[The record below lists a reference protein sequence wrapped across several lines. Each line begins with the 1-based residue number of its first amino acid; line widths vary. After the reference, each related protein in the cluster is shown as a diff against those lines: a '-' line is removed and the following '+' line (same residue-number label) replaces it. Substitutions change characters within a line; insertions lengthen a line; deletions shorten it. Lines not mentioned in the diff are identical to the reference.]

1 MKNNNLKKTLM
12 ENVFLFIFIFFLLFL
27 LIFLLQLLVNNNSMF
42 NNLKPIE
49 NKNLLDNISKNE
61 ETLINN
67 QVEKEKVE
75 KLFNAKM
82 EDIVLNKKVN
92 NKIQY
97 LYLSFEVKSKNE
109 NIQNILDNK
118 KMDILDKI
126 IINFDNIYKIDFS
139 NKNDKFFFKKE
150 LISILEQELND
161 KESLIKDL
169 YFTKYLIKQN

>member
-1 MKNNNLKKTLM
+1 
-12 ENVFLFIFIFFLLFL
+12 
-27 LIFLLQLLVNNNSMF
+27 MF

>member
-27 LIFLLQLLVNNNSMF
+27 LIFLLKLLVDNNSMF

-49 NKNLLDNISKNE
+49 NKNLLNNINKNE
-61 ETLINN
+61 QSLIND
-67 QVEKEKVE
+67 QLEEKKEE

-82 EDIVLNKKVN
+82 EDIVL
-92 NKIQY
+92 
-97 LYLSFEVKSKNE
+97 
-109 NIQNILDNK
+109 
-118 KMDILDKI
+118 
-126 IINFDNIYKIDFS
+126 

>member
-27 LIFLLQLLVNNNSMF
+27 LIFLLQLLVNNNNIF

-49 NKNLLDNISKNE
+49 NKNLLGNISKNE
-61 ETLINN
+61 QSLINN

-126 IINFDNIYKIDFS
+126 IINFDNMYKVDFS

>member
-126 IINFDNIYKIDFS
+126 IINFDNMYKVDFS

>member
-1 MKNNNLKKTLM
+1 
-12 ENVFLFIFIFFLLFL
+12 
-27 LIFLLQLLVNNNSMF
+27 
-42 NNLKPIE
+42 
-49 NKNLLDNISKNE
+49 
-61 ETLINN
+61 
-67 QVEKEKVE
+67 
-75 KLFNAKM
+75 M

-97 LYLSFEVKSKNE
+97 LYLSFEVKSKNK

-126 IINFDNIYKIDFS
+126 IINFDNMYKIDFS

>member
-1 MKNNNLKKTLM
+1 
-12 ENVFLFIFIFFLLFL
+12 
-27 LIFLLQLLVNNNSMF
+27 
-42 NNLKPIE
+42 
-49 NKNLLDNISKNE
+49 
-61 ETLINN
+61 
-67 QVEKEKVE
+67 
-75 KLFNAKM
+75 M

-109 NIQNILDNK
+109 NIQNILDDK

-126 IINFDNIYKIDFS
+126 IINFDNMYKVDFS
-139 NKNDKFFFKKE
+139 NKNYKFFFKKE

-161 KESLIKDL
+161 KGSLIKDL